1 MDYGSG
7 TPQSVKKTVEI
18 QHTVVKVTHDRESV
32 FNSTSD
38 INFTGHSFSHKMTFW
53 LKGIESLHVLCLF
66 HLIHPDFL
74 CYVCSSIFAIKVER
88 ERERME
94 ERERKKKR
102 RERGRERENSETRY
116 LTPSCPTGT
125 VLPLTLVSEAL
136 CCEAFS
142 HGEGGNGLVQSS
154 RTFSRG

>member
-1 MDYGSG
+1 M
-7 TPQSVKKTVEI
+7 EI

-66 HLIHPDFL
+66 HLICPDFL

-94 ERERKKKR
+94 EREGGGAEERDGGR
-102 RERGRERENSETRY
+102 RGD
-116 LTPSCPTGT
+116 
-125 VLPLTLVSEAL
+125 
-136 CCEAFS
+136 
-142 HGEGGNGLVQSS
+142 GE
-154 RTFSRG
+154 FK